1 MEPNDSKIYFFTEDN
16 VDVMD
21 VYDNDY
27 TNKLQTISGFQPAIL
42 QTGIT
47 TKTSSMK
54 IAFTR

>member
-16 VDVMD
+16 VDEME
-21 VYDNDY
+21 VYDNDH
-27 TNKLQTISGFQPAIL
+27 TNLLQTISGFQPAIL

-47 TKTSSMK
+47 TSTSIMN